1 MIEDQFDI
9 EHFLLDW
16 SLSGLGQFLFLRSL
30 RDVLEDEEDDDDE
43 DYDLD
48 YEEDYPDDEYNEETK
63 M

>member
-1 MIEDQFDI
+1 MIEDPFDDL
-9 EHFLLDW
+9 EHFLLD
-16 SLSGLGQFLFLRSL
+16 LCLFLYLRSL

-48 YEEDYPDDEYNEETK
+48 YEEDYPDDEYIEETR